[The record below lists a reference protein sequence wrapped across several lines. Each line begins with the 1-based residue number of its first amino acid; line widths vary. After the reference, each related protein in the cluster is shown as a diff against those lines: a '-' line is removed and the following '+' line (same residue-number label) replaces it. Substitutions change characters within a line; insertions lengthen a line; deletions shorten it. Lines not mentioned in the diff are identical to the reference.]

1 MRLIGTWIVIRG
13 TQELREME
21 KNIDKAN
28 VELWNSKGL
37 NVLSPRDVALQYV
50 SVSFGGPRSR
60 KVIPRY
66 TD

>member
-1 MRLIGTWIVIRG
+1 VIRG

-50 SVSFGGPRSR
+50 SVSFRERPGCER
-60 KVIPRY
+60 
-66 TD
+66 

>member
-1 MRLIGTWIVIRG
+1 VRLIGTWIVIRG

-21 KNIDKAN
+21 KSIDKAN

-50 SVSFGGPRSR
+50 SVSFRERPGCER
-60 KVIPRY
+60 
-66 TD
+66 